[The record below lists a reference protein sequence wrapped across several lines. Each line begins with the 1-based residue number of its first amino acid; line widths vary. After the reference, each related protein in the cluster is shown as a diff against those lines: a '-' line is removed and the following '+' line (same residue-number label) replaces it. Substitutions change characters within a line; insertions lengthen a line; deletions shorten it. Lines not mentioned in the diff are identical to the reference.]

1 MNLFLEAIGSE
12 KISAIN
18 ETKENKR
25 FLLSL
30 IEDLDK
36 VFHTHYEI
44 SDKEDCV
51 EIRIK
56 PNKSYGY
63 HGTYSFFA
71 SKNGVRFSARVLGYY
86 ECKDPNFKPIGKL
99 YEKYKDFAATAD
111 KSFLKKDSIGGAH
124 GYVEF
129 NIPLYRSDLIISMKD
144 THSEKQKP
152 NERLVDTLKDIVY
165 LLEKERYNKRF

>member
-18 ETKENKR
+18 EIKENKK
-25 FLLSL
+25 FLLGL
-30 IEDLDK
+30 INDLEK
-36 VFHTHYEI
+36 VFYTHYEI
-44 SDKEDCV
+44 FDKDNYV
-51 EIRIK
+51 EVRIK
-56 PNKSYGY
+56 PNQSYGY

-71 SKNGVRFSARVLGYY
+71 KENGVKFSARVLGYY

-124 GYVEF
+124 GYVDF
-129 NIPLYRSDLIISMKD
+129 NIPIHRSDLIISMKD

-165 LLEKERYNKRF
+165 LLEKQGYNKRF